1 MKDPAADRVPVVLI
15 HGWNSHP
22 GIWNRIDPLLL
33 KASIPCW
40 KFDHSTMKESG
51 VAERADALG
60 KYVSSMRSR
69 EEYRGP
75 VDLVC
80 HSMGSLIAR
89 YFLEVQD
96 GTRKQG
102 QVRQLICLGPPNTG
116 SALAELFND
125 PEHRD
130 EIIGKLSGIFIP
142 REYDPGTDPMVQ
154 DVRPGSPVM
163 QQLRAAGT
171 RPDIIYRIIVTTNT
185 REDPTFFPWFLG
197 KTWESADGGGYRTT
211 FEGDGI
217 VAHTESCLPGITLDV
232 IAGSSE
238 DTEPALPPG
247 QYCHINLPR
256 NPVIMERILQYLT
269 GPDNAG
275 GIR

>member
-1 MKDPAADRVPVVLI
+1 MTGTAKDRVPVVLI

-22 GIWNRIDPLLL
+22 GIWNRLDSLLL

-40 KFDHSTMKESG
+40 KFDHATMKESA
-51 VAERADALG
+51 VPEIATALG
-60 KYVSSMRSR
+60 EYIGSMRER

-96 GTRKQG
+96 GITQ
-102 QVRQLICLGPPNTG
+102 QESVRQLICLGPPNMG

-125 PEHRD
+125 PDHRD
-130 EIIGKLSGIFIP
+130 EILRKLSGIFVP
-142 REYDPGTDPMVQ
+142 REYNPGTDPLVQ
-154 DVRPGSPVM
+154 DVRPGSTVM
-163 QQLRAAGT
+163 QQLEGAGT

-185 REDPTFFPWFLG
+185 QEDPAFFPWFLG
-197 KTWESADGGGYRTT
+197 KTWERGDGGNYRTT
-211 FEGDGI
+211 FKGDGI
-217 VAHTESCLPGITLDV
+217 VAHTESCLPGISPDM
-232 IAGSSE
+232 IASHRE
-238 DTEPALPPG
+238 DTEPALSPE

-269 GPDNAG
+269 GPVDSEG
-275 GIR
+275 